1 MLLTIA
7 IAQPTSLPDLGRLH
21 GVVQDL
27 HARLSPDI
35 FRCDWLPSELEV
47 LWAARLANPNSKVL
61 IAMLDDSTVG
71 YIWFEIVVRERDATH
86 ILRRRM
92 HVHHIVVDKIARSE
106 GVGARLLAEAELEAG
121 RLGISDITLEAWASN
136 SIAQV
141 FFSKRGY
148 DPVYISLTKK
158 AEAF

>member
-1 MLLTIA
+1 MVLTIA
-7 IAQPTSLPDLGRLH
+7 IAQPTSVPDLGRLH

-47 LWAARLANPNSKVL
+47 LWAARLADPKSKVI
-61 IAMLDDSTVG
+61 IAMLDGTTVG
-71 YIWFEIVVRERDATH
+71 YIWFETIVRERDATH
-86 ILRRRM
+86 IARRRI
-92 HVHHIVVDKIARSE
+92 HVHHIVVDEIARGE
-106 GVGARLLAEAELEAG
+106 GTGERLLAEAELEAG
-121 RLGISDITLEAWASN
+121 RLDISDITLEAWASN
-136 SIAQV
+136 SIAQA

-158 AEAF
+158 A